1 MVFRNTDKVS
11 FFMLFT
17 FYVSTVL
24 VGYYFYEKDDFTKDS
39 NSLRYTLNHFVLLKF
54 NDSISNNTLKMIQNA
69 SYKLQEIEEVKDF
82 YFGENISLRGMDKGF
97 THIISMKFKNSY
109 EMDSIYLPHP
119 IHKEFSAIFRPHTED
134 ILVYDF
140 WD

>member
-17 FYVSTVL
+17 FYVATVL
-24 VGYYFYEKDDFTKDS
+24 VGYYFYEKEDFTKDS
-39 NSLRYTLNHFVLLKF
+39 NSLRYTLNHIVLLKF
-54 NDSISNNTLKMIQNA
+54 NDSISINTLKMIQNA

-97 THIISMKFKNSY
+97 THVISMKFKNSY

-140 WD
+140 LD

>member
-17 FYVSTVL
+17 FYVSTLL
-24 VGYYFYEKDDFTKDS
+24 VGYYFYEKEDFNRDS
-39 NSLRYTLNHFVLLKF
+39 NSSRYTLNHVVLLKF
-54 NDSISNNTLKMIQNA
+54 KENISNDTLKMIQNA
-69 SYKLQEIEEVKDF
+69 SYKLEEIEQVRDF
-82 YFGENISLRGMDKGF
+82 YYGENISLKGLDKGF
-97 THIISMKFKNSY
+97 THVISLKFTNSF
-109 EMDSIYLPHP
+109 EMDSIYSPHP
-119 IHKEFSAIFRPHTED
+119 IHKEFSAIFIPHTED

>member
-17 FYVSTVL
+17 FYVSTLL
-24 VGYYFYEKDDFTKDS
+24 VGYYFYEKEDFNRDS
-39 NSLRYTLNHFVLLKF
+39 NSSRYTLNHVVLLKF
-54 NDSISNNTLKMIQNA
+54 KENIPNDTLKMIQNA
-69 SYKLQEIEEVKDF
+69 SYKLEEIEQVRDF
-82 YFGENISLRGMDKGF
+82 YYGENISLRGLDKGF
-97 THIISMKFKNSY
+97 THVISMRFINSF

-119 IHKEFSAIFRPHTED
+119 IHKEFSAIFSPHTED